1 MKFVIYTASCLF
13 RSSAQLAAF
22 LVQRSKDELI
32 QTPLCN
38 AVVHLGIGRLERV
51 AKSENSTKVGTT
63 KTFMLLK
70 GLISPKPPHLLH
82 SILLLSNISS
92 FHLDSSH
99 QHLLH
104 PSKHFLRPKLLGL
117 RTSTISSWPM
127 RCTRSSACIICLG
140 SCERLGKLI
149 QTKTM

>member
-1 MKFVIYTASCLF
+1 MKLIYTASCLF

-38 AVVHLGIGRLERV
+38 AVVHLGIGRLERI

-63 KTFMLLK
+63 KKFILLK

-82 SILLLSNISS
+82 P
-92 FHLDSSH
+92 
-99 QHLLH
+99 HLLH

-117 RTSTISSWPM
+117 MTSTISS
-127 RCTRSSACIICLG
+127 
-140 SCERLGKLI
+140 
-149 QTKTM
+149 